1 MPTRNEFTLV
11 ELPNRKAL
19 RAWLTKHHTQKE
31 SIWLVIAKKGNTQS
45 TLSRMDAV
53 EEALCF
59 GWIDS
64 VPGLMDDVRYKLLLS
79 PRKPKSN
86 WSAVNKKLVAKLIK
100 ADMMQP
106 AGMAMIELAKMT
118 GTWNALNTIDKLQYP
133 ADLEKAFAKN
143 KKAKTYFDAFPPS
156 TKKGILEWILNAKTT
171 ETRSKRIADTVAK
184 AAQNIRANQ
193 YVKKG

>member
-1 MPTRNEFTLV
+1 MPTRNEFALV
-11 ELPNRKAL
+11 ELPNRKAF
-19 RAWLTKHHTQKE
+19 RAWLTKNHTQKE

-45 TLSRMDAV
+45 TLWRMDAV

-64 VPGLMDDVRYKLLLS
+64 VPGLMDNVRYKLLLS

-86 WSAVNKKLVAKLIK
+86 WSAINKKLVAKLIK

-106 AGMAMIELAKMT
+106 SGMAMVELAKKT
-118 GTWNALNTIDKLQYP
+118 GTWNVLNDIDELKYPTDLQ
-133 ADLEKAFAKN
+133 KAFAKA

-156 TKKGILEWILNAKTT
+156 TKKGILEWILNAKTP
-171 ETRSKRIADTVAK
+171 ETRTKRIDDTVSK
-184 AAQNIRANQ
+184 AEKNVRANQ
-193 YVKKG
+193 YVRKV